1 MDITV
6 HVKNNGIFLFSSHWE
21 KENHYLCKSMIEMV
35 SDNIAMQKKKSMCV
49 QESSLDCYTSGGT
62 YRYIWKRIMFTKD
75 DWGIVSGVHDESHFW
90 FGV

>member
-1 MDITV
+1 
-6 HVKNNGIFLFSSHWE
+6 
-21 KENHYLCKSMIEMV
+21 
-35 SDNIAMQKKKSMCV
+35 MCV

-75 DWGIVSGVHDESHFW
+75 DRGIVSGVHDESHFW